1 VRKMRI
7 SGTFARFWVSAFVI
21 LCSSTSNMLMLRM
34 ARRLQWWNTWRERL
48 MESVRV
54 QDLHPQRTVLSA
66 VAVYTAIF
74 VSRSMCGCL
83 KKDLRAPMTILEWI
97 PVW

>member
-1 VRKMRI
+1 
-7 SGTFARFWVSAFVI
+7 
-21 LCSSTSNMLMLRM
+21 
-34 ARRLQWWNTWRERL
+34 L

-54 QDLHPQRTVLSA
+54 QDSHPQKTVLNA

-83 KKDLRAPMTILEWI
+83 KKDLRVPTCAVAFLFSTWHPYCLVGLELW
-97 PVW
+97 